1 MGRFRHVL
9 LIGILAVLAIQVFA
23 IQASARDACPASP
36 LLGPLR
42 LPHLRQAIAR
52 GEQAVIVALGSSST
66 EGAMASTPG
75 RTYPAELQT
84 SLSSSLP
91 DRHVAVVNRGIGGQD
106 APSEA
111 ARLEAD
117 VIAVRPQLVVWQVGA
132 NATLRDSDPAR
143 FRQLVGDGIQRLQKA
158 GIDVVL
164 MDNQR
169 APRIL
174 AAKDGH
180 EFDDV
185 LSELAHATG
194 AGLFSRDL
202 LMLAWEKGG
211 APPSDF
217 IATDGLHH
225 NDLGYLCV
233 ARALAQAIIAAVSPP
248 AFSARR

>member
-9 LIGILAVLAIQVFA
+9 LIAILVVLPIQFSA
-23 IQASARDACPASP
+23 IQALARDACPASQ
-36 LLGPLR
+36 LLGPLQ

-211 APPSDF
+211 AP
-217 IATDGLHH
+217 
-225 NDLGYLCV
+225 
-233 ARALAQAIIAAVSPP
+233 AIGFYRHRWASPQ
-248 AFSARR
+248 